1 MGGPSESRPM
11 TTHDAPPYP
20 SRSDERLVLLAEAER
35 IAQLGSWVWLPAT
48 GEVTWSDQL
57 FAICGLD
64 PTVVHPTPTLF
75 FDTLHPDDR
84 SRIRAG
90 SQLGLTK
97 GHFDPTECRI
107 VRPDGE
113 VRYVRME
120 GTVTL
125 GPTGHPVRVVGTILD
140 MTERRQREATMA
152 RTAHALARAE
162 EVMGIGHDLNNVLT
176 VLLLSAQTLRE
187 KVDGTSVE
195 LESIATAASS
205 AAELVRRLL
214 TFAHVADTPRAPI
227 ELRALLEGSEAL
239 LTQAA
244 RPSAE
249 VQLELPDD
257 GVVVLGDAHLLEQ
270 AVLNLVV
277 NARDA
282 MPQGGTV
289 RVRLETEAAHALLV
303 VADDGDGMPPEVARR
318 ALEPFFTTKPP
329 GEGTGLGLAM
339 VRGTVDA
346 CGGAVVIDSTPGIG
360 TEVRLCLPRAE
371 R

>member
-152 RTAHALARAE
+152 RTAHA
-162 EVMGIGHDLNNVLT
+162 GKD
-176 VLLLSAQTLRE
+176 
-187 KVDGTSVE
+187 
-195 LESIATAASS
+195 SIQVICVASS
-205 AAELVRRLL
+205 ARGWVD
-214 TFAHVADTPRAPI
+214 FMTP
-227 ELRALLEGSEAL
+227 
-239 LTQAA
+239 AA
-244 RPSAE
+244 R
-249 VQLELPDD
+249 
-257 GVVVLGDAHLLEQ
+257 
-270 AVLNLVV
+270 
-277 NARDA
+277 NAR
-282 MPQGGTV
+282 
-289 RVRLETEAAHALLV
+289 
-303 VADDGDGMPPEVARR
+303 ARR
-318 ALEPFFTTKPP
+318 
-329 GEGTGLGLAM
+329 
-339 VRGTVDA
+339 D
-346 CGGAVVIDSTPGIG
+346 
-360 TEVRLCLPRAE
+360 
-371 R
+371 